1 SLRSHR
7 RHSKPPA
14 AAGEAPFLGC
24 DGTHGCSLG
33 SHLNSPGMEWM
44 LQAVDEVDDAVSTLR
59 LYAMGFS
66 GLSVAGNL
74 AAACALCAALL
85 RAAG

>member
-1 SLRSHR
+1 
-7 RHSKPPA
+7 
-14 AAGEAPFLGC
+14 
-24 DGTHGCSLG
+24 
-33 SHLNSPGMEWM
+33 MEWM

-74 AAACALCAALL
+74 AAACAVCAALL